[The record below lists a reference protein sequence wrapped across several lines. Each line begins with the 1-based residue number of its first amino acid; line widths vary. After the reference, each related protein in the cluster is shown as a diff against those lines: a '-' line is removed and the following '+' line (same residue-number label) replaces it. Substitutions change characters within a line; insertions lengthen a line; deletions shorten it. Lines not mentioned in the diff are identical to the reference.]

1 LIFFQAFQIKPD
13 LVEVLEPR
21 HTPLEKVLQQC
32 GLDFQTWDFTHD
44 ECEIWEKVLRVS
56 EELKDEY
63 EAEGNIEIYQSGIAE
78 ARPLLE
84 VAKSGRIGRYL
95 YLVQ

>member
-1 LIFFQAFQIKPD
+1 
-13 LVEVLEPR
+13 
-21 HTPLEKVLQQC
+21 
-32 GLDFQTWDFTHD
+32 
-44 ECEIWEKVLRVS
+44 VS

-63 EAEGNIEIYQSGIAE
+63 EAEGNIEIYQSSIAE